1 MEATEFYLITGV
13 IFLLAGTVK
22 GIVGFGLPL
31 VSITLLTPL
40 HGLVDA
46 IAVMLLPAVVT
57 NFWQAVSGGGLI
69 ALWKRLWPLYLPGAV
84 STVMAA
90 SVLVQVDAQWP
101 TALLGCVILA
111 YSIGGLAA
119 WQLPEPGRRET
130 WLSPVTGV
138 ITGVITGL
146 TGVLVFPLAA
156 YVQALN
162 LDRRMLFQAMGI
174 YLLLANVALAAAFGW
189 QDAFP
194 EGVTH
199 LALIGVVAGLI
210 GMVLG
215 QRVQAHLSAQQFKRV
230 FFCSLA
236 VVGAYIFLR
245 ALLSN

>member
-22 GIVGFGLPL
+22 GVVGFGLPL

-40 HGLVDA
+40 YGLVDA

-57 NFWQAVSGGGLI
+57 NFWQAVSGGGWI
-69 ALWKRLWPLYLPGAV
+69 MLWKRLWSLYLPGAV
-84 STVMAA
+84 STVAAA

-101 TALLGCVILA
+101 TALLGCVILV
-111 YSIGGLAA
+111 YSIGSLGA
-119 WQLPEPGRRET
+119 WQLPEPGRCEA

-146 TGVLVFPLAA
+146 TGVLVFPLTV

-162 LDRRMLFQAMGI
+162 LERQMLFQAMGI
-174 YLLLANVALAAAFGW
+174 YLLLANLALAAAFGW

-194 EGVTH
+194 EGVTQ
-199 LALIGVVAGLI
+199 LALIGVVMGLI
-210 GMVLG
+210 GMALG
-215 QRVQAHLSAQQFKRV
+215 QRIQAYLSGQRFRRV
-230 FFCSLA
+230 FFSSLA

-245 ALLSN
+245 ALLP

>member
-1 MEATEFYLITGV
+1 MEATELYLITGV

-31 VSITLLTPL
+31 VSITLLTPIY
-40 HGLVDA
+40 GLVDA
-46 IAVMLLPAVVT
+46 IAVMVLPAVVT

-69 ALWKRLWPLYLPGAV
+69 VLWRRLWSLYLLGVV
-84 STVMAA
+84 STVVAA

-101 TALLGCVILA
+101 TALLGCVILI
-111 YSIGGLAA
+111 YSIGGLGA

-130 WLSPVTGV
+130 WLSPVMGV
-138 ITGVITGL
+138 ITGGITGL

-162 LDRRMLFQAMGI
+162 LDRRMFFQAMGI
-174 YLLLANVALAAAFGW
+174 YLLLANVALAVAFGW

-194 EGVTH
+194 EGVTY
-199 LALIGVVAGLI
+199 LALVGVVMGLI

-215 QRVQAHLSAQQFKRV
+215 QRIQGYLSGQRFKQV

-245 ALLSN
+245 ALLP